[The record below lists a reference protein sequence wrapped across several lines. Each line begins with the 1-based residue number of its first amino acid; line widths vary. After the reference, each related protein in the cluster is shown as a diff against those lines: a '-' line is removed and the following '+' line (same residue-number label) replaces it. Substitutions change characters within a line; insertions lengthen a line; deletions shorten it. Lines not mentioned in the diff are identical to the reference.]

1 MRGPV
6 PLGAH
11 SPKLD
16 AVRALRTK
24 AGRREQ
30 ARFAIEGPTLL
41 GEALSS
47 DVPIEALYA
56 TEDGYAK
63 IGHLAERVEVPVYM
77 IGDRAMARISD
88 LETPP
93 GSLAVAP
100 TALTPLE
107 KLLAGGEPVL
117 LLAGVGD
124 PGNAGTLLRSAEIF
138 GVRGVIFGLDAVDPY
153 NPKVVRGSMGA
164 IFRLAITLASA
175 DEVRSAARRESYALL
190 ATSPEGTPIDQFR
203 FERRSIVA
211 VGNERRGLAAWLP
224 SWDGAV
230 SIPQRGRGE
239 SLNASVAGSI
249 IIYALMQQLDN
260 KNIPDSNREK
270 P

>member
-1 MRGPV
+1 
-6 PLGAH
+6 LGAH

-41 GEALSS
+41 EEALGSG
-47 DVPIEALYA
+47 VPIEALYA

-63 IGHLAERVEVPVYM
+63 IGRLAERLDVPVYM
-77 IGDRAMARISD
+77 IADRAMAKLSD

-93 GSLAVAP
+93 GSLAVHP
-100 TALTPLE
+100 TALTPIE
-107 KLLAGGEPVL
+107 KLLAEGEPVL
-117 LLAGVGD
+117 LVAGVAD

-138 GVRGVIFGLDAVDPY
+138 GIRGVIFGVDGVEPY

-164 IFRLAITLASA
+164 IFRLRISLAGPR
-175 DEVRSAARRESYALL
+175 EVISAAGREAYALL
-190 ATSPEGTPIDQFR
+190 ATSREGTPLDRFR

-211 VGNERRGLAAWLP
+211 VGNERHGVGAWLP
-224 SWDGAV
+224 SWDAAV

>member
-1 MRGPV
+1 MRGPQ

-24 AGRREQ
+24 AGRRER
-30 ARFAIEGPTLL
+30 ARFSIEGPTLL
-41 GEALSS
+41 EEALSS
-47 DVPIEALYA
+47 GVPIEALYA

-63 IGHLAERVEVPVYM
+63 IGRLAERIDVPVYM
-77 IGDRAMARISD
+77 IPDRAMARISD

-93 GSLAVAP
+93 GSLAVVPAVL
-100 TALTPLE
+100 APLE
-107 KLLAGGEPVL
+107 KLLGEGEPVL
-117 LLAGVGD
+117 LIAGVGD

-138 GVRGVIFGLDAVDPY
+138 GIRGVIFGTDGVEPH

-164 IFRLAITLASA
+164 IFRLSIAVAGA
-175 DEVRSAARRESYALL
+175 EEVRAAAGHEGYALL
-190 ATSPEGTPIDQFR
+190 ATSREGTPIGQMR
-203 FERRSIVA
+203 FSRRSIVA
-211 VGNERRGLAAWLP
+211 VGNERRGVAAWLP

-239 SLNASVAGSI
+239 SLNAAVAGSI
-249 IIYALMQQLDN
+249 IIHALMQQLDD
-260 KNIPDSNREK
+260 KILPDSNREK